1 MNFLNGIKSDILKLN
16 RYAIIF
22 GIFAIWNVIGFL
34 PPIPASF
41 YYALLSVTFV
51 YCIVNS
57 RKMDLSVLT
66 LLIYIPINILITNPN
81 PIFKSWDRYVL
92 FALLLG
98 CVSLLF
104 QSEKFFRFRGSVLV
118 ILLNICIFLGAAS
131 ALCFYLGINLMQV
144 SLTNYQNHIGIF
156 SGLTR
161 HSMLLGPIAGFG
173 TLYCYFKFTREKNKV
188 YLILMIL
195 CILSILFSASR
206 AALAGTVVGFI
217 VLVYKQQKNMGKFVR
232 TIMMILVVGCATFP
246 LWTKNLT
253 YIISKNNGQTTEISY
268 NSREDKWANRISEF
282 KEDPLF
288 GIGFAAVSTDYERD
302 YDTNSGIVETGSSW
316 LAVFSM
322 TGIIGAVIVL
332 SIIFRSFIGVWLCK
346 SNLAPLLC
354 GLLSFFFINMLAEGF
369 IFSGGSFLC
378 LMFWLFIG
386 CANDLKYYNPRNSF

>member
-161 HSMLLGPIAGFG
+161 HSMLLGPIA
-173 TLYCYFKFTREKNKV
+173 
-188 YLILMIL
+188 
-195 CILSILFSASR
+195 
-206 AALAGTVVGFI
+206 
-217 VLVYKQQKNMGKFVR
+217 
-232 TIMMILVVGCATFP
+232 
-246 LWTKNLT
+246 
-253 YIISKNNGQTTEISY
+253 
-268 NSREDKWANRISEF
+268 
-282 KEDPLF
+282 
-288 GIGFAAVSTDYERD
+288 
-302 YDTNSGIVETGSSW
+302 
-316 LAVFSM
+316 
-322 TGIIGAVIVL
+322 
-332 SIIFRSFIGVWLCK
+332 
-346 SNLAPLLC
+346 
-354 GLLSFFFINMLAEGF
+354 
-369 IFSGGSFLC
+369 
-378 LMFWLFIG
+378 
-386 CANDLKYYNPRNSF
+386 